1 MNTYNFKVVG
11 EDKMNCGSCERAVIL
26 TLSDLPGV
34 SRVKAD
40 HFTQGIEVMLASG
53 GADVRTIKAELSDI
67 GYDVE
72 MA

>member
-1 MNTYNFKVVG
+1 MTTLNFNVVG
-11 EDKMNCGSCERAVIL
+11 ENKMNCGGCERAVIL

-40 HFTQGIEVMLASG
+40 HNTQGIELALASG
-53 GADVRTIKAELSDI
+53 GADVQAIKAELSDI
-67 GYDVE
+67 GYEVE